1 MTAASD
7 VSSLDRLDFS
17 MGKRVPILFQSEA
30 AECGLTCLA
39 MIAGYYGHKT
49 SLTEL
54 RRRFTVSLKG
64 VDLKSL
70 SSMADR
76 LGLSSRA
83 LRLEMDELK
92 QLRTPCVLHWD
103 LNHFVVL
110 RKVGRRSIT
119 IHDPAR
125 GKRKVPMAEVSRH
138 FTGVALELTP
148 TPDFEKKTKKER
160 VGLFDMW
167 GRMTGF
173 IPVILQLIA
182 ISLVLQLFA
191 IVAPLINQ
199 LVVDEAIAKGDAQ
212 FLKVV
217 VLGFALLLF
226 VQTLIGLARSWI
238 EMYFT
243 TLLSYQM
250 RSNMMRH
257 ILRLQTQFF
266 EKRHIGDVMSRIGSL
281 QPGQDLFTKS
291 FVTVLLDGL
300 LAIATGVVM
309 FLYSPMLAMVVLGVV
324 LLSFIVRL
332 VTFPY
337 VLRMEEEKIQKE
349 ADLESLSLETVRGI
363 RAVKIFGRERER
375 HGVWQNTFADTINV
389 GLRLQRFTIFSGA
402 SQGFVFGLLELGIYF
417 LGAMLVIDGNL
428 TLGMFFA
435 FQSYRNQFASRI
447 DSLVDLF
454 FSFRTVGLHLER
466 LADIVY
472 AEQEKG
478 LDETTQAQREL
489 KGGISV
495 KNLGYRY
502 GEAEPWIFRNV
513 DFTIEPGDRVALIGP
528 SGGGKTTLL
537 KLLIGLQPPEEGDV
551 LFDDV
556 SISGLGART
565 LRSQIGVMMQDDRLL
580 SGSIYD
586 NISFF
591 DPDIDRALVE
601 QCAQMADVDEDIRK
615 MPMGYQ
621 SLIGDMGSS
630 LSGGQIQR
638 VLLARAL
645 YAIPKMLF
653 LDEGTANLDP
663 ESEDTVVDMLT
674 QLPMTQ
680 VIVAHRQTAIA
691 GCNRFF
697 EVRDGTVT
705 ERTTEEV
712 FNRVS
717 TKPKIKIVNSAT
729 DADET
734 PEPTEKIA

>member
-281 QPGQDLFTKS
+281 QPVQDLFDL
-291 FVTVLLDGL
+291 V
-300 LAIATGVVM
+300 
-309 FLYSPMLAMVVLGVV
+309 
-324 LLSFIVRL
+324 VRL
-332 VTFPY
+332 
-337 VLRMEEEKIQKE
+337 
-349 ADLESLSLETVRGI
+349 
-363 RAVKIFGRERER
+363 
-375 HGVWQNTFADTINV
+375 H
-389 GLRLQRFTIFSGA
+389 
-402 SQGFVFGLLELGIYF
+402 
-417 LGAMLVIDGNL
+417 
-428 TLGMFFA
+428 
-435 FQSYRNQFASRI
+435 
-447 DSLVDLF
+447 
-454 FSFRTVGLHLER
+454 
-466 LADIVY
+466 
-472 AEQEKG
+472 
-478 LDETTQAQREL
+478 
-489 KGGISV
+489 
-495 KNLGYRY
+495 
-502 GEAEPWIFRNV
+502 
-513 DFTIEPGDRVALIGP
+513 
-528 SGGGKTTLL
+528 
-537 KLLIGLQPPEEGDV
+537 
-551 LFDDV
+551 
-556 SISGLGART
+556 
-565 LRSQIGVMMQDDRLL
+565 RS
-580 SGSIYD
+580 
-586 NISFF
+586 
-591 DPDIDRALVE
+591 
-601 QCAQMADVDEDIRK
+601 
-615 MPMGYQ
+615 
-621 SLIGDMGSS
+621 
-630 LSGGQIQR
+630 
-638 VLLARAL
+638 
-645 YAIPKMLF
+645 
-653 LDEGTANLDP
+653 
-663 ESEDTVVDMLT
+663 
-674 QLPMTQ
+674 
-680 VIVAHRQTAIA
+680 
-691 GCNRFF
+691 
-697 EVRDGTVT
+697 
-705 ERTTEEV
+705 
-712 FNRVS
+712 
-717 TKPKIKIVNSAT
+717 
-729 DADET
+729 
-734 PEPTEKIA
+734 

>member
-1 MTAASD
+1 MSETADTQSDASP
-7 VSSLDRLDFS
+7 LDRLDFS

-39 MIAGYYGHKT
+39 MVAGYYGHKT

-54 RRRFTVSLKG
+54 RRRFSVSLKG

-76 LGLSSRA
+76 MGFSSRA
-83 LRLEMDELK
+83 LRLELDELR

-110 RKVGRRSIT
+110 RKVSRNSIT

-125 GKRKVPMAEVSRH
+125 GKRKIPMSEVSRH
-138 FTGVALELTP
+138 FTGVALELVP
-148 TPDFEKKTKKER
+148 TPDFVKKTKKER

-173 IPVILQLIA
+173 IPVILQLIG

-191 IVAPLINQ
+191 IVAPLVNQ

-212 FLKVV
+212 FLRVV
-217 VLGFALLLF
+217 ILGFALLLF

-281 QPGQDLFTKS
+281 QPVQDLFTKS

-300 LAIATGVVM
+300 LAVATGVVM
-309 FLYSPMLAMVVLGVV
+309 FLYSPKLALVVLGVV
-324 LLSFIVRL
+324 ALSFIVRL

-337 VLRMEEEKIQKE
+337 VLRMEEERIQKE

-363 RAVKIFGRERER
+363 RAVKIFGREQER
-375 HGVWQNTFADTINV
+375 HGVWQNTFADSINV
-389 GLRLQRFTIFSGA
+389 GLRLQRFNIFSGA

-435 FQSYRNQFASRI
+435 FQSYRNQFASRV

-478 LDETTQAQREL
+478 LDAASQVQRDL
-489 KGGISV
+489 SGKISV
-495 KNLGYRY
+495 RNLGYRY
-502 GEAEPWIFRNV
+502 GEAEPWIFRNINF
-513 DFTIEPGDRVALIGP
+513 DIEPGDRIALIGP

-537 KLLIGLQPPEEGDV
+537 KLLIGLQPAEEGDV

-556 SISGLGART
+556 SIGGLGART
-565 LRSQIGVMMQDDRLL
+565 LRSQIGVVMQDDRLL
-580 SGSIYD
+580 SGSLYD

-591 DPDIDRALVE
+591 DPDINRELVE
-601 QCAQMADVDEDIRK
+601 ECARMADVDADIRK
-615 MPMGYQ
+615 MPMSYQ

-638 VLLARAL
+638 ILLARAL
-645 YAIPKMLF
+645 YAVPKMLF

-663 ESEDTVVDMLT
+663 NSEDTVVAMLT

-691 GCNRFF
+691 GCTRFL
-697 EVRDGTVT
+697 EVRDGMVI
-705 ERTTEEV
+705 ERSPEEV
-712 FNRVS
+712 FENAP
-717 TKPKIKIVNSAT
+717 PKLLLAKNKADAT
-729 DADET
+729 
-734 PEPTEKIA
+734 TEKTA

>member
-1 MTAASD
+1 MTESAQNSP
-7 VSSLDRLDFS
+7 LDRLDFS
-17 MGKRVPILFQSEA
+17 IGKRLPILFQAEA

-39 MIAGYYGHKT
+39 MIAGYYGHNT

-54 RRRFTVSLKG
+54 RRRFSVSLKG

-76 LGLSSRA
+76 LGFSTRA
-83 LRLEMDELK
+83 LRLELDELK

-110 RKVGRRSIT
+110 RKVSRNSIT

-125 GKRKVPMAEVSRH
+125 GKRKISMADVSAK
-138 FTGVALELTP
+138 FTGVAMELIP
-148 TPDFEKKTKKER
+148 TPNFVKKTKRER
-160 VGLFDMW
+160 VGLMDMW

-173 IPVILQLIA
+173 IPVIFQLIL
-182 ISLVLQLFA
+182 ISLVLQAFS
-191 IVAPLINQ
+191 IVSPLVNQ
-199 LVVDEAIAKGDAQ
+199 LVVDEAIAKGDAS

-217 VLGFALLLF
+217 ILGFAILLF
-226 VQTLIGLARSWI
+226 VQTIIGLARSWI

-281 QPGQDLFTKS
+281 QPVQDLFTKS
-291 FVTVLLDGL
+291 FVTVMLDGV
-300 LAIATGVVM
+300 LAVVTCIVM
-309 FLYSPMLAMVVLGVV
+309 FLYSPKLALVVLGVV
-324 LLSFIVRL
+324 ALSFIVRF

-337 VLRMEEEKIQKE
+337 VLRMEEERIQKE

-363 RAVKIFGRERER
+363 RAVKIFGREQER
-375 HGVWQNTFADTINV
+375 HSVWQNTFADTINV
-389 GLRLQRFTIFSGA
+389 GLRLQRFTIISGA
-402 SQGFVFGLLELGIYF
+402 SQSFVFGLLELGIYF
-417 LGAMLVIDGNL
+417 LGAMLVINGEL

-435 FQSYRNQFASRI
+435 FQSYRGQFATKV

-466 LADIVY
+466 LADVVY

-478 LDETTQAQREL
+478 LDEAPQAARDL
-489 KGGISV
+489 TGKISV
-495 KNLGYRY
+495 RNLGYRY
-502 GEAEPWIFRNV
+502 GEAEPWIFRNI
-513 DFTIEPGDRVALIGP
+513 DFDINPGDRVALIGP

-537 KLLIGLQPPEEGDV
+537 KLLIGLQPTEEGDI
-551 LFDDV
+551 LYDEV
-556 SISGLGART
+556 SLSGLGART
-565 LRSQIGVMMQDDRLL
+565 LRSQIGVVMQDDRLL
-580 SGSIYD
+580 SGSLYE

-591 DPDIDRALVE
+591 DPEMDRGLVE
-601 QCAQMADVDEDIRK
+601 ECARMADVDEDIQK

-638 VLLARAL
+638 ILLARAL

-653 LDEGTANLDP
+653 LDEGTANLDS
-663 ESEDTVVDMLT
+663 ESEDKIVSMLT
-674 QLPMTQ
+674 KLPLTQ
-680 VIVAHRQTAIA
+680 VIVAHRKTAIA

-697 EVRDGTVT
+697 EVKDGMVT
-705 ERTTEEV
+705 EKSAKEVLMTSNIGQLQDVENLIPNEKDDEE
-712 FNRVS
+712 
-717 TKPKIKIVNSAT
+717 
-729 DADET
+729 
-734 PEPTEKIA
+734 

>member
-1 MTAASD
+1 MQGILRMDATLTGSPLD
-7 VSSLDRLDFS
+7 KLDLTVSRRLP
-17 MGKRVPILFQSEA
+17 VLYQSEA
-30 AECGLTCLA
+30 AECGVACLA
-39 MIAGYYGHKT
+39 MVATYHGHNV

-54 RRRFTVSLKG
+54 RRRFSVSLKG
-64 VDLKSL
+64 IDLKSL
-70 SSMADR
+70 GAMADR
-76 LGLSSRA
+76 LGFSTRA
-83 LRLEMDELK
+83 LRLELEELGK
-92 QLRTPCVLHWD
+92 LRTPCILHWD

-110 RKVGRRSIT
+110 KKVGRRKVT

-125 GKRKVPMAEVSRH
+125 GKRVLPIAEVSRH
-138 FTGVALELTP
+138 FTGVALELIP
-148 TPDFEKKTKKER
+148 TPDFEKKQDRER
-160 VGLFDMW
+160 VRLFDLW

-173 IPVILQLIA
+173 VPIIFQLIA

-191 IVAPLINQ
+191 IVAPLVNQ
-199 LVVDEAIAKGDAQ
+199 LVVDEAIAKGDSQ
-212 FLKVV
+212 FLRVV

-243 TLLSYQM
+243 TMISYQM

-257 ILRLQTQFF
+257 LLRLQTQFF
-266 EKRHIGDVMSRIGSL
+266 EKRHIGDVMSRVGSL
-281 QPGQDLFTKS
+281 QPVQELFTKS
-291 FVTVLLDGL
+291 FVTVLLDGV
-300 LAIATGVVM
+300 LAIVTGVVM
-309 FLYSPMLAMVVLGVV
+309 FLYSPLLALTVLGVV
-324 LLSFIVRL
+324 FLSFIVRL

-349 ADLESLSLETVRGI
+349 ADLESLSLETVRGM

-375 HGVWQNTFADTINV
+375 HGVWQNSFADTINV
-389 GLRLQRFTIFSGA
+389 GLRLQRFTIFSGS
-402 SQGFVFGLLELGIYF
+402 SQSLVFGLLELGIYF
-417 LGAMLVIDGNL
+417 LGATLVINGEL

-435 FQSYRNQFASRI
+435 FQSYRGQFASRV

-472 AEQEKG
+472 ADQEKG
-478 LDETTQAQREL
+478 LDASQPAREL
-489 KGGISV
+489 TGRISTRG
-495 KNLGYRY
+495 LGFRY
-502 GEAEPWIFRNV
+502 GESEPWVLRDINL
-513 DFTIEPGDRVALIGP
+513 DIAPGDRVALVGP

-537 KLLIGLQPPEEGDV
+537 KLLIGLHPSTEGDV
-551 LFDDV
+551 LYDDV
-556 SISGLGART
+556 SLDGVGARAV
-565 LRSQIGVMMQDDRLL
+565 RSQIGVVMQDDRLL
-580 SGSIYD
+580 SGSLYD

-591 DPDIDRALVE
+591 DPDINRGLVE
-601 QCAQMADVDEDIRK
+601 EVAHYADIHDDITK

-663 ESEDTVVDMLT
+663 ASENKVVEMLT
-674 QLPMTQ
+674 QIPITQ

-691 GCNRFF
+691 GCTRFL
-697 EVRDGTVT
+697 EVVNGTVV
-705 ERTTEEV
+705 ERTREEV
-712 FNRVS
+712 LGS
-717 TKPKIKIVNSAT
+717 DPMLSP
-729 DADET
+729 DADADTVET
-734 PEPTEKIA
+734 LERNAS